1 MKSVQWII
9 VPLLVVAASLT
20 LLYPNFAERELELAV
35 RKEFKELPE
44 ETRKTVLGNFAERWK
59 EDYNPKG
66 DWTIEPSPDRFPDQ
80 DYYLVKGRF
89 VTSAKINQISQENQ
103 DLILEPKNKLRSTW
117 IEETIFGGRPLT
129 IKLGLDLQGGM
140 RVVLKGDFD
149 DYTSKLRDS
158 YAKEI
163 EELTKKKDDLTLAE
177 KDRKE
182 ATEKLKEIE
191 GYFEL
196 TPSRKLAEL
205 EKAKLI
211 IDNRLTNQ
219 NLTEPQ
225 VRIQKDQDSI
235 EVSLPGVSNT
245 TQILDIIRNTETVE
259 YRLREPG
266 RDPNNPN
273 LRGPYQAAIDAE
285 EAKYLEQDK
294 RDETE
299 IVKFQ
304 NLVKQKLGKTEQ
316 DKFLEAME
324 KKYNIPEKYKLYVRW
339 SRSANPKAP
348 MLPREFVVLERAIAL
363 DGKDMRNARESYD
376 QNRLSYYVSFSLT
389 SQGAE
394 KFFDVTSKNVGRQL
408 AIVWGEK
415 VISDPVIRSPIAGGN
430 AQIDGEFGQKEAV
443 DLANVI
449 SEGALPIPLIE
460 LETRFIGPTLGI
472 ESIEVGLKAVL
483 LGFALVIVFML
494 LVYRLSGLVADLA
507 LFVNIIV
514 LMALLSLMGFTLT
527 LPGFAGIILT
537 VGMAVDANVIIYER
551 IKEELLAGKH
561 VAAAVSQGFE
571 NAFWTIMDSNVTTL
585 ISGILMI
592 KLGNGPI
599 KGFAITLCWG
609 IITSLFTSLF
619 LSRMIMDILVNK
631 FGVRKLQI
639 GFKKL
644 ESKNV

>member
-1 MKSVQWII
+1 M
-9 VPLLVVAASLT
+9 AASIT
-20 LLYPNFAERELELAV
+20 LLYPNFAVRELELAV

-44 ETRKTVLGNFAERWK
+44 EERKKALTNFAERWK

-66 DWTIEPSPDRFPDQ
+66 DWTIEPNPETFPDG

-89 VTSAKINQISQENQ
+89 ITSAKINQISQENEE
-103 DLILEPKNKLRSTW
+103 LILEPKNKLRTTW
-117 IEETIFGGRPLT
+117 VEETVLGGHQLT

-149 DYTSKLRDS
+149 DYTSKLKDS
-158 YAKEI
+158 YSKEI
-163 EELTKKKDDLTLAE
+163 AELNKKIADPSVAE
-177 KDRKE
+177 KDKKE
-182 ATEKLKEIE
+182 ASEKLKEIE
-191 GYFEL
+191 SYFEL

-266 RDPNNPN
+266 RDPKNPN
-273 LRGPYQAAIDAE
+273 IRGPFQAAIDAE
-285 EAKYLEQDK
+285 EARLLKEN
-294 RDETE
+294 RREETE

-304 NLVKQKLGKTEQ
+304 NIVKQKLGRAEQ

-324 KKYNIPEKYKLYVRW
+324 KKYNISPEYKLFVRW
-339 SRSANPKAP
+339 GRSANPKAP
-348 MLPREFVVLERAIAL
+348 MIPREFIVLERAISL
-363 DGKDMRNARESYD
+363 DGKDMRNARANYEP
-376 QNRLSYYVSFSLT
+376 NRLSHYVSFSLT

-394 KFFDVTSKNVGRQL
+394 KFFDITSKSVGRQL
-408 AIVWGEK
+408 AIVWGDK
-415 VISDPVIRSPIAGGN
+415 VISDPVIRGPIAGGN
-430 AQIDGEFGQKEAV
+430 AQIDGEFSQKDAT

-449 SEGALPIPLIE
+449 SEGALPIPLVE

-483 LGFALVIVFML
+483 LGFVLVIFFMI
-494 LVYRLSGLVADLA
+494 VIYRLAGLVADLA

-551 IKEELLAGKH
+551 IKEELAAGKH
-561 VAAAVSQGFE
+561 VSAAVAQGFE

-609 IITSLFTSLF
+609 IVTSLFTSLF
-619 LSRMIMDILVNK
+619 LSRMIMDLLVNK
-631 FGVRKLQI
+631 LGVRKLQI

>member
-1 MKSVQWII
+1 MKSVQWIF
-9 VPLLVVAASLT
+9 VPILVVASSLT

-35 RKEFKELPE
+35 RKEFKQLPE
-44 ETRKTVLGNFAERWK
+44 ETRKELLSNFAERWK
-59 EDYNPKG
+59 TDYNPKS
-66 DWTIEPSPDRFPDQ
+66 DWQIEPDPSVFPEQ

-89 VTSAKINQISQENQ
+89 ITSAKINQLSQENQ
-103 DLILEPKNKLRSTW
+103 ELILEPKNKLRPTLV
-117 IEETIFGGRPLT
+117 EEYIFGGRPLA
-129 IKLGLDLQGGM
+129 IRLGLDLQGGM

-149 DYTSKLRDS
+149 DYTSKLKDS
-158 YAKEI
+158 YTKEI
-163 EELTKKKDDLTLAE
+163 EELTRKKDDAALSE
-177 KDRKE
+177 KERKE
-182 ATEKLKEIE
+182 AQDKLKEIE
-191 GYFEL
+191 SYFEL

-235 EVSLPGVSNT
+235 EVSLPGVSNSS
-245 TQILDIIRNTETVE
+245 QILDIIRNTETVE
-259 YRLREPG
+259 YRLREPSDSNANSKG
-266 RDPNNPN
+266 TYHD
-273 LRGPYQAAIDAE
+273 AIELE
-285 EAKYLEQDK
+285 EMKLMNQGK
-294 RDETE
+294 REETE
-299 IVKFQ
+299 IVRFQ
-304 NLVKQKLGKTEQ
+304 NIVKQKLGKDEQ

-324 KKYNIPEKYKLYVRW
+324 KKYNIPEKYKLYVKW
-339 SRSANPKAP
+339 SRANNPKASL
-348 MLPREFVVLERAIAL
+348 LPREFVVLERAISL

-394 KFFDVTSKNVGRQL
+394 KFFDITSKNVGRQL
-408 AIVWGEK
+408 AIVWGDK

-430 AQIDGEFGQKEAV
+430 AQIDGEFGQKEAT

-449 SEGALPIPLIE
+449 SEGALPIPLNV
-460 LETRFIGPTLGI
+460 LEMRFIGPTLGI

-494 LVYRLSGLVADLA
+494 VIYRLSGLVADIA
-507 LFVNIIV
+507 LLVNVIV

-551 IKEELLAGKH
+551 IKEELVAGKH
-561 VAAAVSQGFE
+561 VSAAVAQGFE

-619 LSRMIMDILVNK
+619 LSRMIMDLLVNK
-631 FGVRKLQI
+631 FGVRKLRI

>member
-9 VPLLVVAASLT
+9 VPIAVVAASLT
-20 LLYPNFAERELELAV
+20 LLYPNFAVRELELAV
-35 RKEFKELPE
+35 KKEIKEIPE
-44 ETRKTVLGNFAERWK
+44 EARKKALENFAERWK
-59 EDYNPKG
+59 KDYNPKG
-66 DWTIEPSPDRFPDQ
+66 DWTIEPSPDTLPEGDF
-80 DYYLVKGRF
+80 YLVKGRF
-89 VTSAKINQISQENQ
+89 ITSAKINQISQENE
-103 DLILEPKNKLRSTW
+103 DLILEPKNKLRLTW
-117 IEETIFGGRPLT
+117 VEDTLLGGHQLT

-140 RVVLKGDFD
+140 RVVLKGDFE
-149 DYTSKLRDS
+149 DYTSKLKDS
-158 YAKEI
+158 YTKEI
-163 EELTKKKDDLTLAE
+163 EEQTKRKNDPTLSE
-177 KDRKE
+177 KERKE
-182 ATEKLKEIE
+182 ATDKLKEIE

-273 LRGPYQAAIDAE
+273 LRGQYQSAIDTE
-285 EAKYLEQDK
+285 ESKLMSENK

-304 NLVKQKLGKTEQ
+304 NIVKQKLGKDEQ
-316 DKFLEAME
+316 DKFLASME
-324 KKYNIPEKYKLYVRW
+324 KKYNIPDKYKLFVRW

-348 MLPREFVVLERAIAL
+348 MVPREFVVLERAISL
-363 DGKDMRNARESYD
+363 DGKDMRNARENYD

-394 KFFDVTSKNVGRQL
+394 KFFDITSKNVGRQL
-408 AIVWGEK
+408 AIVWGDK
-415 VISDPVIRSPIAGGN
+415 VISDPVIRAPIAGGN
-430 AQIDGEFGQKEAV
+430 AQIDGEFSQKDAT

-449 SEGALPIPLIE
+449 SEGALPIPLVE

-494 LVYRLSGLVADLA
+494 MVYRLAGLVADLA

-514 LMALLSLMGFTLT
+514 LMALLSFMGFTLT

-551 IKEELLAGKH
+551 IKEELAAGKH

-609 IITSLFTSLF
+609 IVTSLFTSLF